1 MVSAEGPPIPMVS
14 AALENVLVIEALI
27 AVLILVRSARTYRG
41 RALQVSRLV
50 LFPCLATLLWLAAE
64 AATVYSTPAIFP
76 LWTAVDAGLVVVG
89 ALVTLP
95 LAPRLITVYRA
106 EDGQWMYR
114 YGVELIAF
122 YLASWVVRL
131 GLAAYFDPSSL
142 EFSYTTGPPLS
153 ALASAVMQ
161 LVELLFSLSTG
172 LVIGRSVATYR
183 LYRKA
188 LADSPSAEKPLA

>member
-27 AVLILVRSARTYRG
+27 AVVILVRSARTYRG

-114 YGVELIAF
+114 YGVELIAL

>member
-1 MVSAEGPPIPMVS
+1 
-14 AALENVLVIEALI
+14 
-27 AVLILVRSARTYRG
+27 
-41 RALQVSRLV
+41 
-50 LFPCLATLLWLAAE
+50 
-64 AATVYSTPAIFP
+64 
-76 LWTAVDAGLVVVG
+76 VVG

>member
-27 AVLILVRSARTYRG
+27 AVVILVRSARTYRG

-114 YGVELIAF
+114 YGVELIAL

-188 LADSPSAEKPLA
+188 LADSPSAEKSLA